1 MLLSF
6 KMADP
11 LSNVWFMVGL
21 FLKKEMDDVVRIER
35 AFRKSDF
42 SSGRLPGLLNPNASQ
57 YAWDTIYLCADAR
70 RFIIQGLAEVKKLKL
85 RRESEFSLR
94 KDLRLSSV
102 I

>member
-1 MLLSF
+1 
-6 KMADP
+6 
-11 LSNVWFMVGL
+11 
-21 FLKKEMDDVVRIER
+21 MDDAVHLRTHR
-35 AFRKSDF
+35 ARKSDS
-42 SSGRLPGLLNPNASQ
+42 SSGRFLGLLNPDASR
-57 YAWDTIYLCADAR
+57 YARDTIYLCADAW